1 MYASFFE
8 ACAKS
13 VNDLLELVL
22 SFFSMLGV
30 RDWFCIVWVNVCI
43 CML

>member
-1 MYASFFE
+1 MYADFFN

-22 SFFSMLGV
+22 SFFPTLDV
-30 RDWFCIVWVNVCI
+30 RD
-43 CML
+43 